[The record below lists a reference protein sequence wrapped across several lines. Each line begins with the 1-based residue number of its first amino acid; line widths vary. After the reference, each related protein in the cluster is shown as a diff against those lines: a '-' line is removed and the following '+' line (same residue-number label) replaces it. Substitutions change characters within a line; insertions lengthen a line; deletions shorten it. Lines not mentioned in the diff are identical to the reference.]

1 MKNKSLELIKN
12 IYNIIKNQ
20 NDDNY
25 MTNWLIYDLCE
36 KHLKE
41 NKILKEGK

>member
-1 MKNKSLELIKN
+1 MKKNKSLELIKT
-12 IYNIIKNQ
+12 IYNIIKNE

-25 MTNWLIYDLCE
+25 MTNWIIFDLCE

-41 NKILKEGK
+41 NGEK